1 MSGNRESGL
10 KAKETIYDK
19 YGSDFFRK
27 MGAKG
32 GAKKVPKGFG
42 VNRELARSAGRI
54 GGTKSRRTKK

>member
-19 YGSDFFRK
+19 YGSDYFRK

-32 GAKKVPKGFG
+32 
-42 VNRELARSAGRI
+42 SAGRI